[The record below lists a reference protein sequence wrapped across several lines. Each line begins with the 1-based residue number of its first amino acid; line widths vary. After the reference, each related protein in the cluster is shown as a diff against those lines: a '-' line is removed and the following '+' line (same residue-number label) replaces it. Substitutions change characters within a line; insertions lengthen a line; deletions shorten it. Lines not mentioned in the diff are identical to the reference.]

1 MRASRLLNVQCSFDR
16 GFNIDTPKSC
26 SFIFIARIGSRRLS
40 TLRLLW
46 VISGPSRLYHPNV
59 RFRGHSG
66 RFPIRFRESQA

>member
-46 VISGPSRLYHPNV
+46 VTSRPSALYHP
-59 RFRGHSG
+59 RG
-66 RFPIRFRESQA
+66 RY

>member
-46 VISGPSRLYHPNV
+46 VGCGLSSSYQPND
-59 RFRGHSG
+59 RY
-66 RFPIRFRESQA
+66 